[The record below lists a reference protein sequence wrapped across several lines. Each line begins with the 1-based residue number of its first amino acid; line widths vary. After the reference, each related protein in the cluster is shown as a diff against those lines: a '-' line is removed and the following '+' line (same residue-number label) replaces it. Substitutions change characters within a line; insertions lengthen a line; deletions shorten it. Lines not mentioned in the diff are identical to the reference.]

1 MPNDAYSP
9 EEWQL
14 RCDLAACFRLL
25 AHYRMTDLIY
35 THATVRLP
43 GTADRF
49 LINPLHLMFDEI
61 TASSLL
67 TVTQDGEVVGGAPGV
82 VNLAGFVIHGAIH
95 AARPDVHCIVHT
107 HTLAG
112 CAIAALQ
119 EGLLPVNQMSLEFYD
134 RVAYHDYEGIAYDL
148 DERQRLVRDL
158 GERPVMIL
166 RNHGLLTLGRAVPQA
181 FLRMYYLQKACEIQ
195 LAAQSTGRPLALP
208 GEAVCRRTELQ
219 FRKPPVPDNASLVA
233 DADGAALAWNALLRL
248 LDRTDP
254 DYKS

>member
-1 MPNDAYSP
+1 MPTDAYSP
-9 EEWQL
+9 AEWQA

-43 GTADRF
+43 GTDDRF

-95 AARPDVHCIVHT
+95 AARPDVHCVVHT

-112 CAIAALQ
+112 CAVAALQ
-119 EGLLPVNQMSLEFYD
+119 EGLLPVNQMSLEFYG

-148 DERQRLVRDL
+148 EERQRLVRDL
-158 GERPVMIL
+158 GDRPVMIL
-166 RNHGLLTLGRAVPQA
+166 RNHGLLTLGGAVPQA

-208 GEAVCRRTELQ
+208 GEAVCRRTEQQ
-219 FRKPPVPDNASLVA
+219 FREPPVPENAGLVA
-233 DADGAALAWNALLRL
+233 DADGASLAWHALLRL